1 MLSLELVPGS
11 SAKSCPVG
19 LGRNEPNTD
28 PKLPEPFGRIKFS
41 LNPFEML
48 S

>member
-1 MLSLELVPGS
+1 MSFELVPE
-11 SAKSCPVG
+11 SAVKACPVG

-28 PKLPEPFGRIKFS
+28 PVLPAPVGRFEFS
-41 LNPFEML
+41 LNPFAML